1 MPVIPRRHAVDIRRP
16 ITLPRPEKHALSI
29 DVAQR
34 HPAYSLSPSRLG
46 RIFQAKSEQDA
57 SAMNLLDRI
66 IDYVFRSNA
75 KRDSIRK
82 VYAIV
87 AAQRDAPIADAECA
101 RIGAFLLLR
110 AWRSPGIGTCSN

>member
-1 MPVIPRRHAVDIRRP
+1 
-16 ITLPRPEKHALSI
+16 
-29 DVAQR
+29 
-34 HPAYSLSPSRLG
+34 
-46 RIFQAKSEQDA
+46 
-57 SAMNLLDRI
+57 MNLLDRI

>member
-1 MPVIPRRHAVDIRRP
+1 M
-16 ITLPRPEKHALSI
+16 SI

-87 AAQRDAPIADAECA
+87 AAQRDAPIADAGVPASAPSCCC
-101 RIGAFLLLR
+101 G